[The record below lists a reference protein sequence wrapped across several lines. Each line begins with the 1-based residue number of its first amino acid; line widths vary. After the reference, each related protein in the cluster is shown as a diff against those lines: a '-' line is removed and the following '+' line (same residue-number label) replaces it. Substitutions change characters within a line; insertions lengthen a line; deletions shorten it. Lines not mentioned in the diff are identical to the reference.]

1 MTYQKRKNPS
11 SDTFIKVRFI
21 FKSHPKNRN
30 NEEKTSKKKLP
41 LQDFSIS
48 KATAPFLWEMQ
59 DYHEAPV
66 LQMLHDKFGENSE
79 NLSDAFYNI
88 ASALAKEYYDD
99 HRADIPYIAS
109 GSFL

>member
-48 KATAPFLWEMQ
+48 KATAPS
-59 DYHEAPV
+59 YY
-66 LQMLHDKFGENSE
+66 NSKKIIGT
-79 NLSDAFYNI
+79 L
-88 ASALAKEYYDD
+88 LADT
-99 HRADIPYIAS
+99 DIC
-109 GSFL
+109 